1 MLPSVL
7 LLVGAVAQPCLG
19 AVANPFLQTVSRW
32 TGEPGQ
38 PWAEQEILTVKAKL
52 LQVFLHKATVSY
64 LLLQHGTV
72 IWYLARSTASS

>member
-7 LLVGAVAQPCLG
+7 LLVGAVAKPCLG
-19 AVANPFLQTVSRW
+19 AVANPSQETVSWW

-64 LLLQHGTV
+64 LLLQHCSV

>member
-7 LLVGAVAQPCLG
+7 LVGWVVAHSSLG
-19 AVANPFLQTVSRW
+19 AVVNPSVETSSQW

-38 PWAEQEILTVKAKL
+38 SWAEQEILTVKAKL

-64 LLLQHGTV
+64 LLHHHCPV
-72 IWYLARSTASS
+72 I

>member
-7 LLVGAVAQPCLG
+7 LVGWVVAHPSLG
-19 AVANPFLQTVSRW
+19 AVVNPSVETVSQW

-38 PWAEQEILTVKAKL
+38 SWAEQEILTVKAKL

-64 LLLQHGTV
+64 LLHHHCPV
-72 IWYLARSTASS
+72 I